1 MADASGGFDIN
12 QLLNNP
18 LFIGGI
24 AGLLADPHDRAKALL
39 GGLQT
44 GTQMQ
49 TAQQQAKLRDLQIK
63 AAEAQQNFNPSDY
76 MQTAPVGQGS
86 ATPNAYSAMVGAQM
100 PSTLGGPIGGQTTMQ
115 PGAQQGVSFEPAQ
128 STGRVDMPSLL
139 AGGLQAGFSPAAVD
153 QIAGQLDPQTAI
165 ARQIALKQAEP
176 YTLGPQQARFEGGQQ
191 VAVNNNQPV
200 NQTVQALQQ
209 FSALRDAQQ
218 PGTPEY
224 QKYDAVVKKLSG
236 QAEQEQFAQRQ
247 QELQAQRQ
255 FNNGMA
261 QDRFNNQQTQQLQ
274 TKANQ
279 FSNQLQKI
287 GIPQA
292 QQQLDYIDQTM
303 AKFKGDDIPGYGR
316 FSSVTPSMLLTE
328 DGQKMRQAV
337 ASFANVL
344 LKTRSGAAVTDPE
357 QKRFLEELGTGKGMP
372 VERLKQGLE
381 MMKGLLESEKKNAA
395 AGVSNDVLDYYSSTP
410 GTMDFSPYR
419 KADSGGGRGGGVSID
434 HATVSDIDAAIAR
447 KMGK

>member
-63 AAEAQQNFNPSDY
+63 AMEAQQNFNPSDY
-76 MQTAPVGQGS
+76 MQTAPVAQGS

-176 YTLGPQQARFEGGQQ
+176 YTLAPGQARYENGQQ
-191 VAVNNNQPV
+191 VAANGNAPP
-200 NQTVQALQQ
+200 NQTVQAIQQ
-209 FSALRDAQQ
+209 LTALRDAQQ
-218 PGTPEY
+218 PGSP
-224 QKYDAVVKKLSG
+224 QFQMYDAAVKKATG
-236 QAEQEQFAQRQ
+236 QAEAEQFQQRQ
-247 QELQAQRQ
+247 QELQQQREFQNGFRQTQ
-255 FNNGMA
+255 F
-261 QDRFNNQQTQQLQ
+261 QNQQDQQVQ
-274 TKANQ
+274 NKAVQ
-279 FSNQLQKI
+279 FSNQLQKT

-292 QQQLDYIDQTM
+292 QQQLDYIDQ
-303 AKFKGDDIPGYGR
+303 KIKQYGDDVPGFGR
-316 FSSVTPSMLLTE
+316 ASSYVPSMLLTPE
-328 DGQKMRQAV
+328 GQSMRQAV

-357 QKRFLEELGTGKGMP
+357 QKRFLEEMGTQKGMP
-372 VERLKQGLE
+372 VERLKQGIE
-381 MMKGLLESEKKNAA
+381 MMKGLLDSEKRNTA
-395 AGVSNDVLDYYSSTP
+395 AGVPNEVLDYYNSTP
-410 GTMDFSPYR
+410 GAIDFSGYR
-419 KADSGGGRGGGVSID
+419 KTGPGARSGGGVSID